1 MAAAAPLR
9 ADLRPAGRRPAL
21 RVVPHRRRRRRAWGD
36 AVFATTL
43 ALVLGVG
50 ILTVLLL
57 NTAMQTQADQ
67 IAATKQRL
75 AALHLVVQGEQT
87 ALDRMNTP
95 GALAARAA
103 ALHMRPA
110 AAMPILRAPAA
121 APTRLP
127 AAAKPKG
134 LSARARAKSPAH
146 GG

>member
-1 MAAAAPLR
+1 
-9 ADLRPAGRRPAL
+9 
-21 RVVPHRRRRRRAWGD
+21 
-36 AVFATTL
+36 VFATTL

-50 ILTVLLL
+50 IVGVLLL

-67 IAATKQRL
+67 IQATQQKL

-95 GALAARAA
+95 GALAGRAT

-110 AAMPILRAPAA
+110 VAMRVLRLPSLV
-121 APTRLP
+121 PTRLP
-127 AAAKPKG
+127 APRKVHG
-134 LSARARAKSPAH
+134 VSARARAKSQPH